1 MSGKN
6 CGMTISF
13 QEINA
18 QLGTVFIVHTQS
30 GVLELK
36 LMEASERPRRGLP
49 ESFRT
54 PFSLVFAGPAKPTL
68 AQDSYFLDHP
78 LLGRN
83 QWLLVPIS
91 RYALP
96 AESDVPLYEAVF
108 G

>member
-1 MSGKN
+1 
-6 CGMTISF
+6 MTISF

-30 GVLELK
+30 GALELK

-54 PFSLVFAGPAKPTL
+54 PFSLVFAGPAEPML
-68 AQDSYFLDHP
+68 SQDNYFLDHP
-78 LLGRN
+78 VLGRN
-83 QWLLVPIS
+83 QWMLVPVS
-91 RYALP
+91 KYALG